1 MKITLIPSG
10 HAAAGGTPHQ
20 YLTSYLV
27 NERVA
32 IDAGCIGFWHGADEQ
47 AAIRHIFLSH
57 THIDHLASLP
67 IFLENIAGLRQ
78 APVTLHASETVQQSL
93 RLDLFNGRVWPN
105 FLELMIDKKPLVA
118 METLQSG
125 QCVAVEGLRITP
137 VAVDHAVPTLGFI
150 VEDQDAAVVIVS
162 DTGPTTEIWTRAS
175 QMANLKAVFLE
186 ASFPDDWAELAS
198 RTKHLTPAGF
208 IGEMKKLARPARFI
222 AVHLK
227 AQFRDRLTQE
237 LLAHRLANVEI
248 AQFGAAYEF

>member
-20 YLTSYLV
+20 YLTSYLI

-32 IDAGCIGFWHGADEQ
+32 IDAGCIGFWHGPAEQ
-47 AAIRHIFLSH
+47 AAIQHLFISH

-67 IFLENIAGLRQ
+67 IFLENVVGLKHSG
-78 APVTLHASETVQQSL
+78 VTLYANEAVQQSL

-105 FLELMIDKKPLVA
+105 FLELAINKKPLVT

-125 QCVAVEGLRITP
+125 RCVEVEGLRITP

-150 VEDQDAAVVIVS
+150 IEDQTAAVVISS
-162 DTGPTTEIWTRAS
+162 DTGPTAEIWARAN
-175 QMANLKAVFLE
+175 QAANLKAVFLE
-186 ASFPDDWAELAS
+186 ASFPNDMAELAS

-208 IGEMKKLARPARFI
+208 VGEMKKVTRPARFI

-227 AQFRDRLTQE
+227 AQFREHLRQE
-237 LLAHRLANVEI
+237 LLSHRLANLEF